1 MGSGSREGI
10 AVLVMTT
17 KDWEKPLYMKGRIK
31 KEQLVEK
38 SSLTKLKYIQGNDK
52 VVVKFDRG
60 K

>member
-17 KDWEKPLYMKGRIK
+17 QGLGEASLYERENKEEKP
-31 KEQLVEK
+31 VEK

>member
-1 MGSGSREGI
+1 
-10 AVLVMTT
+10 
-17 KDWEKPLYMKGRIK
+17 MKGRIK